1 MGLKRW
7 ERFFVAFKLPLKV
20 FWTQLD
26 IVLMQI
32 VLLLFAHSDD
42 HDSVEYLQADKKPAF
57 TKAQLT
63 HKKLLN
69 NLLKYSYSLA
79 GDGGY

>member
-1 MGLKRW
+1 
-7 ERFFVAFKLPLKV
+7 
-20 FWTQLD
+20 
-26 IVLMQI
+26 MQI

-63 HKKLLN
+63 HKKIVKQSAQVQLQLGRRWR
-69 NLLKYSYSLA
+69 LLK
-79 GDGGY
+79 